1 MTLAVL
7 GGQPVRDTFLS
18 YGQQWIDEE
27 DIKMVVDTLK
37 SPFITQGPKIEQFER
52 NVAEYVGAKY
62 AVAFSNGTAALHGA
76 CFAAG
81 VGKDDEVI
89 TSPITFAASSNC
101 VLYCGGRP
109 VFVDIDKNTYNINP
123 AEIKAAITTK
133 TKAII
138 PVDFTGQPVDIDAI
152 KEIANEHNLVI
163 IEDAAHSLGASYKGQ
178 KVGTLADMT
187 MFSFHPVKHVT
198 TAEGGIIVTNSGE
211 YAEKLRL
218 FRSHGITSSHLSR
231 DEGPWYYEMVE
242 LGYNYRMTDLHAA
255 LGISQM
261 NRLASFIERRR
272 SIVSL
277 YNQTFSKLDGVQ
289 VPYQLDRTSS
299 SWHLYM
305 LQLDLK
311 KFKVSRREIFEAL
324 RAENIGVHVHYLP
337 VYLHPYYQNLG
348 YKKGICPIA
357 EAWYESAL
365 TIPLFPKMTEEDV
378 QSVIEGVIKVLK
390 FYQID

>member
-231 DEGPWYYEMVE
+231 DEGPWYYEMIE

-277 YNQTFSKLDGVQ
+277 YNQMFSKLDGVQ